1 MKKKITSVLLVM
13 LACLMLSI
21 PVFTTNASAVEIS
34 VDEIGTDEINIDAIG
49 TDKINL
55 DEINSNEVSSYE
67 PNSYDIGTNEV
78 SSNDKLPR
86 LVDKEDL
93 LTAGEEAYLIDRL
106 DEVSEA
112 HRCDIVILTIDDIGT
127 STPTAYADD
136 FFDYN
141 GYGYGDSHDGILLLV
156 SLNTRDWA
164 ISTTGKAIQVFT
176 DAGLSH
182 IESQFKPPLSDG
194 NYAKSFNI
202 FVDCCEKFLIQ
213 AENGAPYDVDN
224 MPVKPLSIYFIPLAI
239 IIGAVISFIVVNI
252 MKSSLKSVSKQ
263 LSATNYVRNGSMRI
277 TNQHD
282 NYVYRKVNKIR
293 RDTNNSSS
301 GSRSRG
307 GSRTHRSSSGRRHGG
322 SSGKF

>member
-1 MKKKITSVLLVM
+1 MKKKTTSVLLVM

-21 PVFTTNASAVEIS
+21 PVFTINASAVEIS

-49 TDKINL
+49 TDEINL
-55 DEINSNEVSSYE
+55 DEINSDEVSSYE

-93 LTAGEEAYLIDRL
+93 LTAGEEAYLLDRL

-164 ISTTGKAIQVFT
+164 ISTTGKAIQIFT
-176 DAGLSH
+176 DAGLEY
-182 IESQFKPPLSDG
+182 IESEFKPPLSDG
-194 NYAKSFNI
+194 EYAKSFNT
-202 FVDCCEKFLIQ
+202 FVDCCEDFLVQ
-213 AENGAPYDVDN
+213 AENGEPYDVGN
-224 MPVKPLSIYFIPLAI
+224 MPIKPLSLYFIPLSI
-239 IIGAVISFIVVNI
+239 LIGASISFVVVNI
-252 MKSSLKSVSKQ
+252 MKSSLKSVHKQ

>member
-13 LACLMLSI
+13 LACLMLSV
-21 PVFTTNASAVEIS
+21 PVFTINASAVEIS

-49 TDKINL
+49 TDEIDLDEINL
-55 DEINSNEVSSYE
+55 DEINSDE
-67 PNSYDIGTNEV
+67 PNSYDIGTDKVN
-78 SSNDKLPR
+78 SNDKLPR

-93 LTAGEEAYLIDRL
+93 LTTGEEAYLLDRL

-156 SLNTRDWA
+156 SLSTRDRA

-224 MPVKPLSIYFIPLAI
+224 MPVKPLSLYFIPLSI
-239 IIGAVISFIVVNI
+239 LIGAVISFIVVNI
-252 MKSSLKSVSKQ
+252 MKSSLKSVNKQ
-263 LSATNYVRNGSMRI
+263 LTATNYVRNGSMRI
-277 TNQHD
+277 TNQND
-282 NYVYRKVNKIR
+282 RFLYNNVRKIR
-293 RDTNNSSS
+293 RDTSSSSS
-301 GSRSRG
+301 GSRRG